1 MDKLTDV
8 FCHFGE
14 DVGKHVEK
22 APKTGA
28 QKNKPMAYHS
38 RCCNFKASV
47 AMLGHDAKGPALGK
61 NNLKQSN
68 NTISPNIISPVLH
81 GHKLRSVAP

>member
-8 FCHFGE
+8 FCHFDE

-28 QKNKPMAYHS
+28 QKNY
-38 RCCNFKASV
+38 FT
-47 AMLGHDAKGPALGK
+47 
-61 NNLKQSN
+61 SN
-68 NTISPNIISPVLH
+68 DPHH
-81 GHKLRSVAP
+81 GIYTFS

>member
-28 QKNKPMAYHS
+28 QKNKPIAYYL

-47 AMLGHDAKGPALGK
+47 AKFGHDAKGLALK
-61 NNLKQSN
+61 K
-68 NTISPNIISPVLH
+68 TIWTNQIILFPRCWTAINSEV
-81 GHKLRSVAP
+81 

>member
-28 QKNKPMAYHS
+28 QKNKPIAYYL

-47 AMLGHDAKGPALGK
+47 AKFGHDAKGLALKK
-61 NNLKQSN
+61 NHLNQSN
-68 NTISPNIISPVLH
+68 NIISPVLN

>member
-1 MDKLTDV
+1 MGIGYSLRYNIDLYGSLLQDMDKLTDV

-28 QKNKPMAYHS
+28 QKNKPIAYYL

-47 AMLGHDAKGPALGK
+47 AKFGHDAKGLALK
-61 NNLKQSN
+61 K
-68 NTISPNIISPVLH
+68 TI
-81 GHKLRSVAP
+81 